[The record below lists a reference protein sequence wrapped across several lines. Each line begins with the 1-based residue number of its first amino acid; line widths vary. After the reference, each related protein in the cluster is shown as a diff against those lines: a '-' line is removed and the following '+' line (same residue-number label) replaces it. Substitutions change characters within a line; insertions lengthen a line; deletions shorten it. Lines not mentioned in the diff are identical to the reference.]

1 MNKKTIIILL
11 LALVAL
17 VGQAQV
23 KCHIKGELRD
33 TTKGNTVLIC
43 PAEVDIRV
51 SDNYT
56 TTKADAQGRFSFD
69 VATDKIGLYRVF
81 LHEQYKNG
89 SWSYKKFIVEN
100 NATVSLLFDDDKWT
114 VNSDGYEQMKKT
126 KMDAEAERLYISKM
140 DSLMTDVMN
149 ELQPRIEELQ
159 RQGKDPRED
168 SLSIKRY
175 QKFLVEN
182 HKLYAQYQAWEYEYY
197 KTHPMLFALYDIAN
211 QMQSKDEKYNE
222 KATALMNLYHS
233 TYENYHPDNPIHNT
247 IHALETGWKQTPG
260 NPYIDF
266 EVLTAEGERVNVAS
280 LYRGK
285 VAVIDLWASWCGP
298 CRKHSKGLIPLY
310 EKYKKLGFVVIG
322 IAREEEVSRM
332 TQAAE
337 KDGYPWQNYIDL
349 KDELKVW
356 QKNGLAFSGGGMFL
370 IDSNGTILST
380 STDAD
385 ELEPLIRKA
394 LGLSD
399 EAQEK

>member
-182 HKLYAQYQAWEYEYY
+182 HKLYTQYQAWEYEYY

-260 NPYIDF
+260 NPYI
-266 EVLTAEGERVNVAS
+266 
-280 LYRGK
+280 
-285 VAVIDLWASWCGP
+285 
-298 CRKHSKGLIPLY
+298 
-310 EKYKKLGFVVIG
+310 
-322 IAREEEVSRM
+322 VSRC
-332 TQAAE
+332 
-337 KDGYPWQNYIDL
+337 
-349 KDELKVW
+349 
-356 QKNGLAFSGGGMFL
+356 
-370 IDSNGTILST
+370 
-380 STDAD
+380 
-385 ELEPLIRKA
+385 
-394 LGLSD
+394 
-399 EAQEK
+399 